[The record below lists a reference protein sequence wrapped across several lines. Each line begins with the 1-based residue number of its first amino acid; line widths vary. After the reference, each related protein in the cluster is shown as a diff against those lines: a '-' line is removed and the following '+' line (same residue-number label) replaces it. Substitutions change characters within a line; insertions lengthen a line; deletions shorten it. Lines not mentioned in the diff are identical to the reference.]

1 MQIIKSA
8 SIPTPAG
15 HYSPIVE
22 HAGTLHVSGQLPI
35 HPVTKVMP
43 EGIEA
48 QTKAALENIE
58 RLLIAAG
65 VDRNSLVQVRI
76 YVVDVELWPAVNSAY
91 AEFMGEHR
99 PARVVV
105 PCGALHHGC
114 LVEIEASA
122 ASAPE
127 A

>member
-1 MQIIKSA
+1 MQILTHP

-22 HAGTLHVSGQLPI
+22 HAGTLYVSGQLPI
-35 HPVTKVMP
+35 DPETKAMP

-48 QTKAALENIE
+48 QTITALTNVE
-58 RLLIAAG
+58 RLLKAAG
-65 VDRNSLVQVRI
+65 VDRNALVQVRI
-76 YVVDVELWPAVNSAY
+76 YVVDVELWPAVNTAY

-105 PCGALHHGC
+105 PCGSLHHDC
-114 LVEIEASA
+114 LVEIEACA
-122 ASAPE
+122 AAPT
-127 A
+127 